1 MFQGVEEDINDLE
14 EENNLKFIYDLLL
27 FKTWDRVTLE
37 FSLRESTFF
46 LNFSH
51 REACFVRGFYSFN
64 LEDPEREL

>member
-51 REACFVRGFYSFN
+51 
-64 LEDPEREL
+64 